1 MSMGRGTIT
10 AGAAGLILAVAV
22 AAAGSA
28 WALQPPRED
37 FPLGQSAHS
46 GAVCEAHRDWDDPA
60 AAADGA
66 RAWQVKCRGW
76 TQTLGRLYAL
86 PDGARGQTPWRA
98 ALAGRAD
105 CEAPRRLTDAAA
117 AGQTLAACKL
127 KVSGSPYV
135 VYSLSRGRE
144 TTVAEGLGPISDVL
158 QAGLKV
164 AAGEARPPKATERQQ
179 AQAFA
184 PGGDLGELT
193 NAAAAQASLEARRES
208 AYRQGQAYQ
217 FSAAEASFQQIL
229 GANGGS
235 PAEQAEAALNLALN
249 VSNSGRFAEADR
261 DFAEA
266 DKLVARAGGSASLTA
281 LALNYKAAHARN
293 QRQFD
298 QAVSLAE
305 QANRIRAR
313 SDRATV
319 AVAKDG
325 DALVIGPAAEAA
337 FNGGARSFNSRQLS
351 GYQVEAAREVQALQI
366 EGTSLAALGRVPE
379 ARRALLRA
387 SDLVQREGLA
397 PATPWLAARLQ
408 ADMADLDLDAGQRGP
423 AIARMQA
430 AVAEYR
436 RAYPGALA
444 EGRLLMELAAMQ
456 GRAGQV
462 NESLLTY
469 EEALDIFR
477 RERGALGGSADLVQR
492 YFDELLKRI
501 GTDPSAHPAEVER
514 FFDASQSVVSEA
526 SAVAAAQFAA
536 RISQGDGASA
546 GISRARDDT
555 RRQIDATQGQIDT
568 LRADIRARQAAG
580 GFSGVVR
587 TQAETQLATLQKT
600 LGELKAQSARLE
612 QQLLQANP
620 RYGAVLDSGVTLK
633 ALQGALKPGEA
644 YVKVLLLADRGYGL
658 FITSTNVRP
667 YAVDLTRAD
676 AEALV
681 GKVRKPF
688 DDIERTGRL
697 SVYDTASAHALYAKL
712 FGPVQGELMAAHRLI
727 WEPDA
732 VLIGAPVGALVVDA
746 KSVDVMAE
754 RLQAARTT
762 HQPLNYAGVDWL
774 GGHLESSVAISTAS
788 FWQVRHLGA
797 QLGASKA
804 PHAFIGFGD
813 PTLDGDPR
821 EFASVVETASGAS
834 GLGGGGDVC
843 SAVRAALY
851 RLKPLPGAAKEV
863 ETVGA
868 DLKAPESDIVLGAR
882 FTDTGVLAE
891 GSRPGGLDQFRV
903 LYFAT
908 HGLLPLPN
916 GCLKPSL
923 VTSLGPGKSDA
934 LLDMDEI
941 FDLKLDAEMVVLA
954 ACDTGRT
961 GAVAPGQVAVSGG
974 GEALGG
980 LVRAFIYAGARNLV
994 VSNWPADSTA
1004 TERLMT
1010 AMFSRAG
1017 DSQADALRQAQLD
1030 MMKSPDRYSHPGYWA
1045 AFTIVGDGARAM
1057 PGV

>member
-1 MSMGRGTIT
+1 MRMGRSAIT
-10 AGAAGLILAVAV
+10 AGAAGLLLAAG
-22 AAAGSA
+22 AAAPA
-28 WALQPPRED
+28 FALQPPRED
-37 FPLGQSAHS
+37 FPLGQSGRS
-46 GAVCEAHRDWDDPA
+46 GAVCEAVRDWSDPA
-60 AAADGA
+60 ATADGA

-76 TQTLGRLYAL
+76 TQTLGRLYLL
-86 PDGARGQTPWRA
+86 PDGSRGQTPWRT
-98 ALAGRAD
+98 ALAQRAD
-105 CEAPRRLTDAAA
+105 CEAPKRLSDPAAR
-117 AGQTLAACKL
+117 GQMLASCKL
-127 KVSGSPYV
+127 KASGSNYV
-135 VYSLSRGRE
+135 VYTLARGRG
-144 TTVAEGLGPISDVL
+144 TVAAEGLAPIADVL
-158 QAGLKV
+158 QSGLKV
-164 AAGEARPPKATERQQ
+164 TAGEARPPKATERQQ
-179 AQAFA
+179 AEAFA

-193 NAAAAQASLEARRES
+193 SAAATQASLEAQRES

-229 GANGGS
+229 GSSGDS
-235 PAEQAEAALNLALN
+235 PTGQAEAALNLALN

-261 DFAEA
+261 NFAEA
-266 DKLVARAGGSASLTA
+266 DKLVDKAGGSASLRA
-281 LALNYKAAHARN
+281 LALNYEAAHARN
-293 QRQFD
+293 QRRFD
-298 QAVSLAE
+298 QAVSLAD
-305 QANRIRAR
+305 QAIRIRAR
-313 SDRATV
+313 SDRAAV
-319 AVAKDG
+319 AVVKDG

-337 FNGGARSFNSRQLS
+337 LNGGARSFSSRQLTP
-351 GYQVEAAREVQALQI
+351 YQIEAARDVQALQI
-366 EGTSLAALGRVPE
+366 EGTSLIALGRGTQ
-379 ARRALLRA
+379 AHRALLRGA
-387 SDLVQREGLA
+387 DILQQQGLA
-397 PATPWLAARLQ
+397 SATPWLAARLQ
-408 ADMADLDLDAGQRGP
+408 ADLAELDLDSGQRGP

-430 AVAEYR
+430 AVAQYR
-436 RAYPGALA
+436 RAYPGELA

-462 NESLLTY
+462 NDSLLTY

-477 RERGALGGSADLVQR
+477 RERGALGGSADLAGR

-501 GTDPSAHPAEVER
+501 GSDPAAHRAEVER

-536 RISQGDGASA
+536 RISQGDDASA

-555 RRQIDATQGQIDT
+555 RRQIDATQGEIDT
-568 LRADIRARQAAG
+568 LRADIRARQTAESYAG
-580 GFSGVVR
+580 LAR
-587 TQAETQLATLQKT
+587 TQSETQLATLQRS
-600 LGELKAQSARLE
+600 LADLKAESARLE

-620 RYGAVLDSGVTLK
+620 RYGAVLDAGVTLK
-633 ALQGALKPGEA
+633 ELQGALKPGEA
-644 YVKVLLLADRGYGL
+644 YVKILLLSGRGYGL
-658 FITSTNVRP
+658 FITSTEARP
-667 YAVDLTRAD
+667 YAVDLTRTD

-681 GKVRKPF
+681 AKVRKPF

-712 FGPVQGELMAAHRLI
+712 FGPVEGELMGSRRLI
-727 WEPDA
+727 YEPDA
-732 VLIGAPVGALVVDA
+732 VLIGAPVGALVLD
-746 KSVDVMAE
+746 SRSAE
-754 RLQAARTT
+754 LMTDRLKEARLT
-762 HQPLNYAGVDWL
+762 HQPLNYAGVNWL

-788 FWQVRHLGA
+788 FWQVRRLGA
-797 QLGASKA
+797 QLGASRA

-813 PTLDGDPR
+813 PKLDGDPR
-821 EFASVVETASGAS
+821 EFASVVEAANGAAR
-834 GLGGGGDVC
+834 LGEGDVC

-868 DLKAPESDIVLGAR
+868 DLKASDDDIVLGAR

-891 GSRPGGLDQFRV
+891 GARAGGLDQYRV

-916 GCLKPSL
+916 GCLKPAL
-923 VTSLGPGKSDA
+923 VTSLGAGKSDA

-954 ACDTGRT
+954 ACDTGRV
-961 GAVAPGQVAVSGG
+961 GAVAPGQAAVSGG

-980 LVRAFIYAGARNLV
+980 LVRAFLYAGARNLV

-1010 AMFSRAG
+1010 AMFARVG
-1017 DSQADALRQAQLD
+1017 DTQADALRQAQLE
-1030 MMKSPDRYSHPGYWA
+1030 MMRTPDRYSHPGYWA